1 MAKWKNK
8 QSSSPSPRLEAKR
21 QGSQNDVKSDSHHDD
36 DELKIAA
43 ETDSDSGEDLSEQ
56 GVASEDRNVLE
67 KAVFSRPVS
76 EHPDGGVESR
86 TDIDT
91 DSSDDAGTAYYGRL
105 TGTESDLDVEVG
117 YSDEEESDVP
127 EVTEA
132 FLRQL
137 PKAEI
142 HCHLD
147 GSVRV
152 ETILELAQQQRVKL
166 PAEDPDSLRR
176 LLVVGEDCRSL
187 EDYLKAFEI
196 TLSVLQD
203 AESLERVAYELVADA
218 ADENIRYLEV
228 RYSPI
233 LHTRRGMRLT
243 HIVDAVNDGL
253 KRGEREFGVTTG
265 VIICGMRNIN
275 PEISYQ
281 LAELAVAYK
290 NRGVVAFDLAGAET
304 DHPAKNHKEA
314 FFLILRNNIN
324 CTLHAGESYG
334 PESIHQAL
342 HYCGAHRIGHGTRL
356 KEDGDLLNYV
366 NDHRIPLEICL
377 TSNVQTRA
385 TKSFGDHPLRF
396 YYDYG
401 LRTTINTD
409 NRLMSD
415 TTVSKELF
423 RAHLHL
429 GFELDELLDLIIFG
443 FKSSFLPY
451 RAKVKM
457 LGKVYEELRGM
468 NLKART
474 QKICG
479 ADELPERL

>member
-1 MAKWKNK
+1 MSKWKHN
-8 QSSSPSPRLEAKR
+8 SSSESAVSADDSKNSDKKAPASTGKSSGKGHASPKPAHRHEDGAASADKEVTRLGEERGVAEKSEPPVIAESD
-21 QGSQNDVKSDSHHDD
+21 QGRESGDGERHDSDAGAAYYDGD
-36 DELKIAA
+36 AGGGDELSWSVEFPYDAA
-43 ETDSDSGEDLSEQ
+43 
-56 GVASEDRNVLE
+56 
-67 KAVFSRPVS
+67 
-76 EHPDGGVESR
+76 
-86 TDIDT
+86 
-91 DSSDDAGTAYYGRL
+91 DAG
-105 TGTESDLDVEVG
+105 DQ
-117 YSDEEESDVP
+117 
-127 EVTEA
+127 EVTEM

-137 PKAEI
+137 PKAEL

-152 ETILELAQQQRVKL
+152 ETILELAEQQKVRL
-166 PAEDPDSLRR
+166 PANDVEALRKK
-176 LLVVGEDCRSL
+176 LVVGEDCRSL
-187 EDYLKAFEI
+187 EDYLKAFET
-196 TLSVLQD
+196 TLSIMQD
-203 AESLERVAYELVADA
+203 AESLERIAYELVADA

-304 DHPAKNHKEA
+304 DHPAKKHREA

-385 TKSFGDHPLRF
+385 TRSFGDHPLRF

-429 GFELDELLDLIIFG
+429 GFEMDELVDLIIFG
-443 FKSSFLPY
+443 FKSAFLPY

-457 LGKVYEELRGM
+457 LRKVYEELRAM
-468 NLKART
+468 NLTART
-474 QKICG
+474 QRMHVT
-479 ADELPERL
+479 DDHLEPL

>member
-1 MAKWKNK
+1 MAKWKK
-8 QSSSPSPRLEAKR
+8 KPAGAAATDEVEEDSDFALTPSDEPQEFEDT
-21 QGSQNDVKSDSHHDD
+21 QSDSSFDD
-36 DELKIAA
+36 PPGESAKDGFAGAALTEEPVAA
-43 ETDSDSGEDLSEQ
+43 EAQQQDEA
-56 GVASEDRNVLE
+56 VAADEAAESEDSHGARYVTAGDDL
-67 KAVFSRPVS
+67 
-76 EHPDGGVESR
+76 GV
-86 TDIDT
+86 
-91 DSSDDAGTAYYGRL
+91 
-105 TGTESDLDVEVG
+105 DLDG
-117 YSDEEESDVP
+117 SYGDEEGSSQP
-127 EVTEA
+127 EVTLEL
-132 FLRQL
+132 LRQL
-137 PKAEI
+137 PKAEL

-152 ETILELAQQQRVKL
+152 ETILELAEQQKVRL
-166 PAEDPDSLRR
+166 PASDVDGLRK
-176 LLVVGEDCRSL
+176 LLVVGDDCRSL

-196 TLSVLQD
+196 TLSVMQD
-203 AESLERVAYELVADA
+203 AHSLERIAYELVADA

-233 LHTRRGMRLT
+233 LHTRRGLRLT
-243 HIVDAVNDGL
+243 HIVDAVTDGL
-253 KRGEREFGVTTG
+253 RRGEREFGVATG

-275 PEISYQ
+275 PEISYH

-304 DHPAKNHKEA
+304 DYPAKKHREA

-385 TKSFGDHPLRF
+385 AKSFDDHPLRF

-415 TTVSKELF
+415 TTVSKELY
-423 RAHLHL
+423 RAHLHM
-429 GFELDELLDLIIFG
+429 GFEMDELVDLVIFG
-443 FKSSFLPY
+443 FKSAFLPY
-451 RAKVKM
+451 RTKVK
-457 LGKVYEELRGM
+457 LLTQVYDELRAM
-468 NLKART
+468 NLTART
-474 QKICG
+474 QRMCDPAG
-479 ADELPERL
+479 EPSERL

>member
-8 QSSSPSPRLEAKR
+8 SNPSKSNK
-21 QGSQNDVKSDSHHDD
+21 QGEQKSNFALPPMENSAGVSTSENDDNNITTDDLLGTPGESATEKDEDLRPELPDAIDD
-36 DELKIAA
+36 DTKEEGSSVQANDDA
-43 ETDSDSGEDLSEQ
+43 DDDSDSDVDFG
-56 GVASEDRNVLE
+56 
-67 KAVFSRPVS
+67 F
-76 EHPDGGVESR
+76 
-86 TDIDT
+86 
-91 DSSDDAGTAYYGRL
+91 DD
-105 TGTESDLDVEVG
+105 ESDQSPEIT
-117 YSDEEESDVP
+117 EE
-127 EVTEA
+127 
-132 FLRQL
+132 FLRTL
-137 PKAEI
+137 PKVEL

-147 GSVRV
+147 GSLRV
-152 ETILELAQQQRVKL
+152 ETILELAEKQKVRL
-166 PAEDPDSLRR
+166 PANDPDALRNA
-176 LLVVGEDCRSL
+176 LVAGEDSRSL

-196 TLSVLQD
+196 TLTVMQD
-203 AESLERVAYELVADA
+203 AESLERIAYELVEDA
-218 ADENIRYLEV
+218 AAENIRYLEV

-233 LHTRRGMRLT
+233 LHTRRGLRLT

-253 KRGEREFGVTTG
+253 RRGEREFGVMTG

-275 PEISYQ
+275 PEISYH

-290 NRGVVAFDLAGAET
+290 NRGIVAFDLAGAET
-304 DHPAKNHKEA
+304 DHPAKKHRDA

-415 TTVSKELF
+415 TTISKELF

-429 GFELDELLDLIIFG
+429 GFELDELIDLILFG
-443 FKSSFLPY
+443 FKSAFLPY
-451 RAKVKM
+451 RTKAKM
-457 LGKVYEELRGM
+457 LSKVYDELRAM
-468 NLKART
+468 NLSART
-474 QKICG
+474 QRICDVDG
-479 ADELPERL
+479 QPDRL

>member
-1 MAKWKNK
+1 MAKSKNSPEETSQTSTSADLLAPHSEEK
-8 QSSSPSPRLEAKR
+8 TPADLNRRNEGPVDSTDDLGPLDTFADAHSPASPADEPENAESEASGLAETSIEADSS
-21 QGSQNDVKSDSHHDD
+21 
-36 DELKIAA
+36 AA
-43 ETDSDSGEDLSEQ
+43 ESVEMFDSENADAQ
-56 GVASEDRNVLE
+56 NPQQVTLE
-67 KAVFSRPVS
+67 
-76 EHPDGGVESR
+76 
-86 TDIDT
+86 
-91 DSSDDAGTAYYGRL
+91 
-105 TGTESDLDVEVG
+105 
-117 YSDEEESDVP
+117 
-127 EVTEA
+127 
-132 FLRQL
+132 FLQQL
-137 PKAEI
+137 PKAEL

-152 ETILELAQQQRVKL
+152 ETVLDLAEKQKITL
-166 PAEDPDSLRR
+166 PANDAEALRR
-176 LLVVGEDCRSL
+176 VLVVGEDCRSL

-196 TLSVLQD
+196 TLSVMQD
-203 AESLERVAYELVADA
+203 AESLERIAYELVQDA
-218 ADENIRYLEV
+218 AAENIRYLEV

-233 LHTRRGMRLT
+233 LHTRRGLRLT

-253 KRGEREFGVTTG
+253 KRGERDFNVVTG

-275 PEISYQ
+275 PDISYH

-304 DHPAKNHKEA
+304 DYPAKKHREA
-314 FFLILRNNIN
+314 FALILRNNIN

-385 TKSFGDHPLRF
+385 AKSFSDHPLRF

-415 TTVSKELF
+415 TTVSRELY

-429 GFELDELLDLIIFG
+429 GFAMDELVDLIIFG
-443 FKSSFLPY
+443 FKSAFLPY
-451 RAKVKM
+451 RTKVKM
-457 LGKVYEELRGM
+457 LGRVYDELRSK
-468 NLKART
+468 NLTART
-474 QKICG
+474 QRICD
-479 ADELPERL
+479 AEDRL